1 MAKKLKIL
9 QKFKKENIQYYE
21 QKKRLLI
28 VVLVMFLLIVL
39 AVKLFQ
45 IAYASYEST
54 AKLNAN
60 INKAL
65 YIIQEGDMEFNIDLN
80 KIEPSNEPYIYKFSV
95 SNFDG
100 NKHSQVD
107 LEYQLDLR
115 TTTNLPLTYKLYR
128 NENYDDPNATNLF
141 ENVQIVRDTDGAW
154 YNLAEGKDKY
164 EFLYTETKT
173 DIYTLVINFPKEYKN
188 KLDYADNI
196 DNIEIEI
203 KSNQI
208 TE

>member
-65 YIIQEGDMEFNIDLN
+65 YIIQEGDMDFNIDLN

-100 NKHSQVD
+100 NQHSQVD
-107 LEYQLDLR
+107 LEYQIDLR

-141 ENVQIVRDTDGAW
+141 ENVQIVQDTDGAW
-154 YNLAEGKDKY
+154 YNLAEGKEKY

-188 KLDYADNI
+188 KLDYADNL

-208 TE
+208 TD

>member
-141 ENVQIVRDTDGAW
+141 ENVQIVQDTDGAW

-196 DNIEIEI
+196 DNIEIII

>member
-65 YIIQEGDMEFNIDLN
+65 YIIQEGDMDFNIDLN
-80 KIEPSNEPYIYKFSV
+80 KIEPSNEPYIYKFSI

-107 LEYQLDLR
+107 LEYQIDLR

-141 ENVQIVRDTDGAW
+141 ENVQIVQDTDGAW

-164 EFLYTETKT
+164 EFLYAETKT

-188 KLDYADNI
+188 KLDYADNL

-208 TE
+208 TD